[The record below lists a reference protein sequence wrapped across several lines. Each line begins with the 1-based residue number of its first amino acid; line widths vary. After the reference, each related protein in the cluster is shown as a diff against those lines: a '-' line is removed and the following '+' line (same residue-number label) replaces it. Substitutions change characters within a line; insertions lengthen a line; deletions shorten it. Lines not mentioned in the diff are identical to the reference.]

1 MFPRISLGFFPRTRG
16 PFRNSCCDFS
26 EKFAS
31 TFTGLSAAV
40 PIKNPP
46 GRPPWVFFEASVR
59 IPSDVFLRN
68 FKFFFRDIPRN
79 SLLVLLKKFFYGLLL
94 ELLQKCIWSSI
105 NPSYNNSIDVS
116 TYLSRIFPWDSI
128 FFLYFWE
135 IPPEIFQQILVRR
148 ISPRIAPVFFR
159 IFRWESHSTFGYGF
173 FRYSSCWVLESLLRF
188 FKEFPLEFPQKCTGN
203 LSKNSSG
210 ISFGISLRKFSK
222 GAFSYVSRNFS
233 NSRIRRIIQTFLL
246 WFL

>member
-128 FFLYFWE
+128 FFYISEKFRLGFFNKFLFEEFLRELLLFFFGYFVE
-135 IPPEIFQQILVRR
+135 NPIRHLVMVFLGIHLVESLSPCWDFLRNFHWN
-148 ISPRIAPVFFR
+148 SPRNVPGIYPR
-159 IFRWESHSTFGYGF
+159 TPPGS
-173 FRYSSCWVLESLLRF
+173 
-188 FKEFPLEFPQKCTGN
+188 PLEF
-203 LSKNSSG
+203 L
-210 ISFGISLRKFSK
+210 
-222 GAFSYVSRNFS
+222 
-233 NSRIRRIIQTFLL
+233 
-246 WFL
+246 